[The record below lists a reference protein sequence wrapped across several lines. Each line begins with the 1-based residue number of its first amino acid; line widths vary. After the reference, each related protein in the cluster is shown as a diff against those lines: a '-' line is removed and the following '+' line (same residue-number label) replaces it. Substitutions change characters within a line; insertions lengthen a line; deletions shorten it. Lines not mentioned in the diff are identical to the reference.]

1 MLENVTSTWRRE
13 RLERMLM
20 QLLMKLRKRPGRKLI
35 WQKLGLVILVGL

>member
-1 MLENVTSTWRRE
+1 MLENVTLTWRRA

-35 WQKLGLVILVGL
+35 